1 MSPPPDWS
9 LPPLANEALF
19 LAAAEPRPDSPLVV
33 LLPGAYGRP
42 QDLVE
47 QGFAAALAAR
57 HPQAALLLLP
67 IDPLAVT
74 QGVALARLEAALA
87 PWQAHFARIWLAGI
101 SLGALLILAHL
112 AETSGGIAGALAMAP
127 YLGTRALEKEIREAG
142 SPAVWAASQPV
153 CCDAR
158 ELEKPIWRWLAGGGA
173 QRLPLS
179 LGLAREDRFYSCQ
192 TLAETCWPAER
203 CFTVSGA
210 HNWPAWHALW
220 TLWLERVDFGDRE
233 AHR

>member
-1 MSPPPDWS
+1 MSPPDWP
-9 LPPLANEALF
+9 LPPLADEALF
-19 LAAAEPRPDSPLVV
+19 FVAAEPRPDSPLVV

-47 QGFAAALAAR
+47 QGFAAELAAR

-74 QGVALARLEAALA
+74 QGVALSRLEAALA
-87 PWQAHFARIWLAGI
+87 PWRARFARIWLAGI

-112 AETSGGIAGALAMAP
+112 AEVPDGAAGALAIAP
-127 YLGTRALEKEIREAG
+127 YLGTRALEKEIGDAG
-142 SPAVWAASQPV
+142 SPAAWAAAQTA
-153 CCDAR
+153 CWDAR
-158 ELEKPIWRWLAGGGA
+158 ELEKRVWHWLADGGA

-179 LGLAREDRFYSCQ
+179 LGLAREDRFYSSQ

-203 CFTVSGA
+203 CFKLAGGHDWA
-210 HNWPAWHALW
+210 AWRALW
-220 TLWLERVDFGDRE
+220 TLWLERVDFGDNE
-233 AHR
+233 AYR